1 MAVSSSVK
9 KSNNKVNPYPGLRP
23 FTQEESHLFFGREG
37 QVDNV
42 VNSLLKNRFIAV
54 IGSSGSGKSSLIY
67 CGVLSRVI
75 SKGDW
80 NVIKTRPGSQPF
92 ENFFDAVNEAIGSNS
107 VTEKS
112 QASSKEAITAL
123 LRADHSKKSKSN
135 VIVIDQ
141 FEELFRYSSMGGDID
156 VIQARKEFA
165 DYIVELVNQDD
176 IPVFIIITMRS
187 DYIGECSRYQDFTNL
202 INKSNY
208 LIPRMSR
215 ENFKS
220 VIEEPAKIFGSTI
233 DDDLV
238 KKILEE
244 VGDNQDQLPVL
255 QHALMRTWSFWME
268 NSSRDKSITISDY
281 ENIGGIERAL
291 SDHAN
296 EAFDELSPFEKIVCE
311 KIFRSLSEKG
321 LDNKG
326 VRRPGKVSSLAKI
339 SESTPEQVIKVVN
352 IFRAE
357 GRSFLTPSFNIP
369 IDENSVIDLSH
380 EALMRIW
387 DRLNNWVDEEAT
399 AVGMYKRLADS
410 AASYQVGKISLWRPP
425 DLQLAINWRNKNN
438 PNLAWA
444 ERHNPAFERTIV
456 FLKTSEEEYER
467 EENNKLRLQKL
478 RLRRTRLF
486 ALILGSVAIISLV
499 MFLWTRQLSV
509 NLEQQIIIAETERNT
524 AEQKTKEAEK
534 ANKDA
539 QENLEI
545 AEQQRLR
552 ADSAANLAEE
562 KRLEAE
568 RSAAYAL
575 TQTKRAELNL
585 IRANEQTE
593 LASKNEKEAIKQQ
606 KEAEAARV
614 EAYEQRMLS
623 VAKTMAVKSQA
634 LNTDKD
640 LKALLSL
647 QAFDFNEEYGGES
660 FDVDIYDGLYSSLK
674 ALLGNDYNILKGH
687 ANAVRSIAFQKG
699 SSSFYSS
706 GSDGRILKWEM
717 EGLDYKFST
726 ILEGRNIMETIAI
739 TEDEKTLIAAENRK
753 GILLLNLDSENPQ
766 PEVLTGIDMNVKA
779 IAISPDKNTFFTCGL
794 ENLIEIWD
802 LRTKKSSK
810 FADTK
815 SRISDL
821 SVSPD
826 GSVLAGASKDGKTI
840 LWQVKDA
847 SIKEV
852 YSDSLNPV
860 QTLKFSPDGKYLA
873 CGTLN
878 GEIRILRTSNFE
890 TAAILQGHLA
900 RVTDF
905 SFSPDNKFMV
915 STSYDNTVLFWNLLD
930 FTSPPIV
937 HSDNSGFVFAAA
949 FSGDGDYFVSGS
961 AEDPRMVIRPSL
973 SAIMAK
979 RIYPLIKRNLTQ
991 EEWDTY
997 VGEGIEYKKT
1007 VSIISEQKF

>member
-23 FTQEESHLFFGREG
+23 FSQEESHLFFGREG

-42 VNSLLKNRFIAV
+42 VKSLLKNRFIAV

-75 SKGDW
+75 SKGAW
-80 NVIKTRPGSQPF
+80 NVIKTRPGSNPL
-92 ENFFDAVNEAIGSNS
+92 ENLFQAVSH
-107 VTEKS
+107 VTADS
-112 QASSKEAITAL
+112 TISDQNPVSLKEAITGL
-123 LRADHSKKSKSN
+123 LRTDHVKNNKSN

-141 FEELFRYSSMGGDID
+141 FEELFRYSSMGGDTD
-156 VIQARKEFA
+156 VVLERKEYA
-165 DYIVELVNQDD
+165 DYIVELANQDD
-176 IPVFIIITMRS
+176 LPVFIIITMRS
-187 DYIGECSRYQDFTNL
+187 DFIGECSRYQNFTKL

-215 ENFKS
+215 EDFKS

-233 DDDLV
+233 DENLV
-238 KKILEE
+238 KRILEE

-255 QHALMRTWSFWME
+255 QHALMRTWNFWIE
-268 NSSRDKSITISDY
+268 NSSSEKSISISDY
-281 ENIGGIERAL
+281 ENIGGIDRAL

-296 EAFDELSPFEKIVCE
+296 EAFDELKPFEKIVCE
-311 KIFRSLSEKG
+311 KVFRSLSEKG

-339 SESTPEQVIKVVN
+339 SESSPEQVIKIIN

-357 GRSFLTPSFNIP
+357 GRSFLTPSYKIP

-387 DRLNNWVDEEAT
+387 DRLNNWVDEEST

-456 FLKTSEEEYER
+456 FLNTSEEEYER

-486 ALILGSVAIISLV
+486 AVILGSVAIISLV

-524 AEQKTKEAEK
+524 AEQKTAEAEQ
-534 ANKDA
+534 ANIIA
-539 QENLEI
+539 QENLDI
-545 AEQQRLR
+545 AELERQR
-552 ADSAANLAEE
+552 ANTAASLAEQ
-562 KRLEAE
+562 KRLEAVE
-568 RSAAYAL
+568 SASIAA
-575 TQTKRAELNL
+575 TQTRRAERNL
-585 IRANEQTE
+585 VRANEQSE
-593 LASKNEKEAIKQQ
+593 LALKNEKEAIKQQ

-623 VAKTMAVKSQA
+623 VAKTMAVKSQSI
-634 LNTDKD
+634 NTDKN

-647 QAFDFNEEYGGES
+647 QAFKYNEEYKGES
-660 FDVDIYDGLYSSLK
+660 FDVDIYNGLYSSLK

-687 ANAVRSIAFQKG
+687 ANAVRSIAFIEG
-699 SSSFYSS
+699 SSTFYST
-706 GSDGRILKWEM
+706 GSDGKILKWELVDL
-717 EGLDYKFST
+717 EYKFST
-726 ILEGRNIMETIAI
+726 ILEGRNIIEKIAI
-739 TEDEKTLIAAENRK
+739 SGDEKTLIAAENRK
-753 GILLLNLDSENPQ
+753 GLLLINLESNNPQ
-766 PEVLTGIDMNVKA
+766 PEVLHGMDLNIRA
-779 IAISPDKNTFFTCGL
+779 IANSPDNNTLFTCGM
-794 ENLIEIWD
+794 ENLIEMWD
-802 LRTKKSSK
+802 LKSKKSSK

-826 GSVLAGASKDGKTI
+826 GSLLAGASKDGKTI

-847 SIKEV
+847 SFKEV

-873 CGTLN
+873 CGTIN
-878 GEIRILRTSNFE
+878 GEIRILNTSNFG
-890 TAAILQGHLA
+890 TTAILQGHIA

-905 SFSPDNKFMV
+905 SFSPNNKFMV

-930 FTSPPIV
+930 LTSPPIV

-949 FSGDGDYFVSGS
+949 FTGNGDYFVSGS
-961 AEDPRMVIRPSL
+961 AEDPRMVVRPSL
-973 SAIMAK
+973 SAIMATK
-979 RIYPLIKRNLTQ
+979 IYPLIQRNLSQ
-991 EEWDTY
+991 EEWDIY
-997 VGEGIEYKKT
+997 VGEGIEYKNT
-1007 VSIISEQKF
+1007 VNIISEQKL